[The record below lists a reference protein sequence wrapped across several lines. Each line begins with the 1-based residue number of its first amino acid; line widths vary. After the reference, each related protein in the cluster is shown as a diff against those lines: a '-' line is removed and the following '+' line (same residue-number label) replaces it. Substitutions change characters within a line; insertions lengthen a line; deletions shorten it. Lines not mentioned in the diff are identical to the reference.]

1 MLLLLVHLY
10 IVTMDILCQVMHT
23 GMLTASD
30 AHENVNKSNFRN
42 CKHGELEG
50 VAAISEMF

>member
-23 GMLTASD
+23 GMLTASN
-30 AHENVNKSNFRN
+30 AHEYVNKSKFL
-42 CKHGELEG
+42 EL
-50 VAAISEMF
+50 